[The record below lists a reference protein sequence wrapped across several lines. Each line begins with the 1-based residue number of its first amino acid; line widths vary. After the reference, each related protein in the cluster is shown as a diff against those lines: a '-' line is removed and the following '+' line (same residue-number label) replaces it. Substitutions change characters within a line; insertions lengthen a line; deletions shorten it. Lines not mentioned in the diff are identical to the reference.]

1 MKKKYTFDEN
11 FYTKFYP
18 DIKCA
23 SENNSIIP
31 LEHYNK
37 HGIMEKRVCCQEEL
51 NDIVN
56 KNTEKI
62 KNEYKNCIDI
72 TFKNPE
78 NKFNI
83 LIRTSMR
90 PEFFK
95 LCINSILTQKY
106 NNYHIYICYD
116 NTESLS
122 YLNQYKLTK
131 NITFFFI
138 ENDSTEKY
146 KFNLYNNTLMDMV
159 NDGFI
164 MFLDDDDVLTHNL
177 CLKIINENIIDE
189 NSILIWKFM
198 RPDKLVYPK
207 NIDDIKISE
216 IDTTSLCFNCKY
228 KNLSK
233 WSDKQC
239 GDFYFY
245 SELFRK
251 LKEMNI
257 DNIIK
262 VNYILTKTIYSD
274 KVCGSL

>member
-18 DIKCA
+18 DIKYA

-207 NIDDIKISE
+207 NIYDIKIGE

>member
-23 SENNSIIP
+23 SENNSIIS
-31 LEHYNK
+31 LDHYNN
-37 HGIMEKRVCCQEEL
+37 HGKIEKRVCCQEEL

-56 KNTEKI
+56 KNMEKI

-90 PEFFK
+90 PDFFK
-95 LCINSILTQKY
+95 LCINSVLTQQY

-116 NTESLS
+116 NIECLS
-122 YLNQYKLTK
+122 YLNQYQFTK

-189 NSILIWKFM
+189 NSILMWKFM

-207 NIDDIKISE
+207 NIYDIKIGE

>member
-164 MFLDDDDVLTHNL
+164 IFLDDDDVLTHNL

>member
-31 LEHYNK
+31 LQHYNK

-164 MFLDDDDVLTHNL
+164 IFLDDDDVLTHNL

-189 NSILIWKFM
+189 NSVLMWKFM

-207 NIDDIKISE
+207 NIDDIKIGE

-245 SELFRK
+245 SELFKK

>member
-146 KFNLYNNTLMDMV
+146 KFNLYNNTLIDMV

-207 NIDDIKISE
+207 NIYDIKIGE

-245 SELFRK
+245 TELFRK

>member
-159 NDGFI
+159 DDGFI

-245 SELFRK
+245 TELFRK